1 MNYKNA
7 NLELYKIGLGCGGM
21 TNLNNKEENIKT
33 IHKAL
38 DNGVNM
44 LNTADF
50 YGSGQSE
57 MIIGEALKGRKRDD
71 VFISVKTGALVSPN
85 GQMYGLDVNPFN
97 IKSHLAQTLKRLNVD
112 YIDLYQPARIDL
124 AIPVE
129 ETIGAISDLVKEG
142 YVKHIGI
149 TQVDAETLKKA
160 HKTHPITFIESEY
173 SLFNRNIEKDII
185 PTARE
190 LGIGV
195 IAFGALAHGLLS
207 GNFSKDSANKY
218 NSRIPLF
225 YEENINKNLELVERL
240 KIIAAEKNITIPQ
253 LSLAW
258 LLSKGDDILPLVG
271 ASRRSTL
278 SNSLK
283 SMDIVLNSQ
292 DIERIENAIPQNE
305 IAGSS
310 FSSPKF
316 KNGKVVW

>member
-1 MNYKNA
+1 
-7 NLELYKIGLGCGGM
+7 
-21 TNLNNKEENIKT
+21 
-33 IHKAL
+33 
-38 DNGVNM
+38 
-44 LNTADF
+44 
-50 YGSGQSE
+50 
-57 MIIGEALKGRKRDD
+57 
-71 VFISVKTGALVSPN
+71 
-85 GQMYGLDVNPFN
+85 MYGLDVNPFN

-160 HKTHPITFIESEY
+160 HKTHPLTFIESEY

-240 KIIAAEKNITIPQ
+240 KIIAA
-253 LSLAW
+253 
-258 LLSKGDDILPLVG
+258 
-271 ASRRSTL
+271 
-278 SNSLK
+278 
-283 SMDIVLNSQ
+283 
-292 DIERIENAIPQNE
+292 
-305 IAGSS
+305 
-310 FSSPKF
+310 
-316 KNGKVVW
+316 